1 MALFRCLPRLGWGKG
16 AIHPNTSNFRRALR
30 FDVVARV
37 RRLCEWGL
45 LKDRP
50 KWLEWAERVP
60 PMENHSLSL
69 QVRKI
74 RNPYPQMVNFLLKK
88 YPDLRFQDCYV
99 DGNDW
104 SAGNDTF
111 RDDHPVMQFVAR
123 QLDFMNQGISK
134 KEAFRKTED
143 LFRERREYLEK
154 EQKVMMA
161 MALNSGLAPMFSTG
175 RAYLEAET
183 AKSEAAHLKGIHRQL
198 RQLKLAEAERQADE
212 QHRKQKAAAA
222 ADGGADEKAKKVQRK
237 NIAELRFGEQSRLK
251 ENERQRLNLV
261 GDVTSGLDPWG
272 LGLSDQAGTVNPASS
287 PAEEVDST
295 DEVPVDGDALDAEAI
310 NRLTSDE
317 RQKAVMEGEEQ
328 ASPTMQASAPE
339 ESPDVKRSRYF
350 DRDEAPLARAPE
362 VVVTKPE
369 DNLQVTTTLRRQPR
383 GEKGRKS
390 ISAKGLG
397 NMLSGGVQGE
407 DMLDDVNSDVAA
419 RRRQRSGVY
428 DDNVDDADDFLPGRG
443 RGGRGGR

>member
-104 SAGNDTF
+104 SVGNDTF

-123 QLDFMNQGISK
+123 QLDFMNQGLSK
-134 KEAFRKTED
+134 KEAFKKTEE

-183 AKSEAAHLKGIHRQL
+183 AKNEAAHLKGIHRQL
-198 RQLKLAEAERQADE
+198 RQLKLAESERQAE
-212 QHRKQKAAAA
+212 EKQRKQKAAGA
-222 ADGGADEKAKKVQRK
+222 ADDEADEKAKPRQRRSMV
-237 NIAELRFGEQSRLK
+237 ELRVGEQERLK
-251 ENERQRLNLV
+251 ESERQRQGLV
-261 GDVTSGLDPWG
+261 GDVTSGLLDPWG
-272 LGLSDQAGTVNPASS
+272 LGLLEQAGTADLASR
-287 PAEEVDST
+287 PTEEVDST
-295 DEVPVDGDALDAEAI
+295 ENVPLDADAMDAEAVD
-310 NRLTSDE
+310 RLTRDE
-317 RQKAVMEGEEQ
+317 GQMAVMEGEEQ
-328 ASPTMQASAPE
+328 ASQTIQASADTE
-339 ESPDVKRSRYF
+339 
-350 DRDEAPLARAPE
+350 EAPRARAPE
-362 VVVTKPE
+362 VFVAKPE

-383 GEKGRKS
+383 GEKGRKTV
-390 ISAKGLG
+390 SAKGLG

-407 DMLDDVNSDVAA
+407 DMQDGVNSDVAE
-419 RRRQRSGVY
+419 RRRQRSGVR
-428 DDNVDDADDFLPGRG
+428 DDNWDDGDDFLPGRG
-443 RGGRGGR
+443 RGR

>member
-1 MALFRCLPRLGWGKG
+1 MALSRCLPRLGWGKG

-60 PMENHSLSL
+60 PMENHNLSL

-104 SAGNDTF
+104 SVGNDTF

-123 QLDFMNQGISK
+123 QLDFMNQGLSK
-134 KEAFRKTED
+134 KEAFRKTEE

-161 MALNSGLAPMFSTG
+161 MALNSGLTPMFSTG

-183 AKSEAAHLKGIHRQL
+183 AKAEAAHLQSIRRQL
-198 RQLKLAEAERQADE
+198 RQLKLAEAERQKE
-212 QHRKQKAAAA
+212 EKRRKAAAA
-222 ADGGADEKAKKVQRK
+222 ADGGADEKAMPMRRPS
-237 NIAELRFGEQSRLK
+237 IPELRLSEQERLK
-251 ENERQRLNLV
+251 GNERQRQDLV
-261 GDVTSGLDPWG
+261 GDVISGPSDPWG
-272 LGLSDQAGTVNPASS
+272 LGLSEQVGTVAMVTS
-287 PAEEVDST
+287 PAEEVVSA
-295 DEVPVDGDALDAEAI
+295 EELPMDGVALDAEAI
-310 NRLTSDE
+310 DKLTGDE
-317 RQKAVMEGEEQ
+317 ARAAVMEGEEQ
-328 ASPTMQASAPE
+328 APPTMQAGPDKEEVLQARPPE
-339 ESPDVKRSRYF
+339 LVER
-350 DRDEAPLARAPE
+350 
-362 VVVTKPE
+362 KPE
-369 DNLQVTTTLRRQPR
+369 DNLQVTTTLRRPPR
-383 GEKGRKS
+383 GERGRKS

-397 NMLSGGVQGE
+397 SMLSGGVQGE
-407 DMLDDVNSDVAA
+407 DMLDDVNSDVAE
-419 RRRQRSGVY
+419 RRRQRSGVL
-428 DDNVDDADDFLPGRG
+428 DDFEDDADDFLPGRG
-443 RGGRGGR
+443 GRGGRGSR